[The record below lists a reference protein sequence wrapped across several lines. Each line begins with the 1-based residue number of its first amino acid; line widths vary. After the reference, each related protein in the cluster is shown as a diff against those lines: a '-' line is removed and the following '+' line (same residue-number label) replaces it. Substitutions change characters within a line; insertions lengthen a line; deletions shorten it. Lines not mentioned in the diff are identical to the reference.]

1 MPLTIT
7 TRVFLAVMVLSGVAT
22 GVLAMQFPDI
32 AHGRFPSYSWPLMA
46 AFVCELLMRPR
57 IEAGQM
63 PPLAMQIRFSG
74 VIAATLIAYGIE
86 YWLSGMQAV
95 EPVAQ

>member
-1 MPLTIT
+1 MTLTIT

-32 AHGRFPSYSWPLMA
+32 AHGRFPSYSWPLMV
-46 AFVCELLMRPR
+46 AFGCELLMRSR

-63 PPLAMQIRFSG
+63 PPLAMQMRFFG
-74 VIAATLIAYGIE
+74 VIGATVIAYAVE
-86 YWLSGMQAV
+86 YWLLGMQAV